1 MADECDFASD
11 MQLKAADAFAASR
24 LDRLATAYLVAS
36 AEVCGCGT
44 AIPEAR
50 RKAVPGVLRCTF
62 CQAKA
67 ERREV
72 THGRA

>member
-1 MADECDFASD
+1 MADECDFATD

-24 LDRLATAYLVAS
+24 LRRLALLPLAIS
-36 AEVCGCGT
+36 ADVCECGT
-44 AIPEAR
+44 PIPASR
-50 RKAVPGVLRCTF
+50 RVAVQGVTLCTL

-67 ERREV
+67 ERRGV